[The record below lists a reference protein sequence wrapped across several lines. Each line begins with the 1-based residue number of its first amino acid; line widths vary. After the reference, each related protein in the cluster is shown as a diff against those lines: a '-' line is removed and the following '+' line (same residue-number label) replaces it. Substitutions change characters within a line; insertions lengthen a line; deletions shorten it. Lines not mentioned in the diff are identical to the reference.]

1 MFEVATVVLNAR
13 FKSLSSGMC
22 KTATKAAPLLMPL
35 FLRGA
40 AMGASRLGNE
50 RMILDYGKQLADRGI
65 DPYDLPGKRADTW
78 IDPTMTYGMG
88 LGLTAHVLNS
98 YLGKKDEQGNLSSVP
113 LYAGSAL
120 GGLYGAY
127 KTYKGQS
134 EVARDVLTGAKTRDT
149 DLVNAKDYIRDKL
162 KELDKKKK

>member
-1 MFEVATVVLNAR
+1 MFEVATVVLDAR

-50 RMILDYGKQLADRGI
+50 KMILEYGKQLADKGI

-88 LGLTAHVLNS
+88 LGLTAHVLNN
-98 YLGKKDEQGNLSSVP
+98 YLGKTQEQRGSALP
-113 LYAGSAL
+113 LYAGTAL

-134 EVARDVLTGAKTRDT
+134 DVARDVLKGVKTRDT